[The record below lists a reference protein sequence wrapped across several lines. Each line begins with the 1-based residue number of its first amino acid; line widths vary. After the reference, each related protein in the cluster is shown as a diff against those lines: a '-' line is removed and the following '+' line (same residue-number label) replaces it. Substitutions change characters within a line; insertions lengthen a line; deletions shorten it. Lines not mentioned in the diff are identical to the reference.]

1 MLRFLADPVCALV
14 CGLFCDAL
22 VTLSPGLSWGF
33 NLVTS
38 NTPAPANPAA
48 STTSGAAV
56 STTQR
61 EDPGAGSAVGGAEA
75 TPIHST
81 HSHASHSATPSSTHS
96 HSHAA
101 TGATTGAG
109 PVVDAT
115 QRQDVGA
122 GSTAG
127 TETAPLHSTHSH
139 ASHTSHTGTPA
150 PANPASSTTSGAP
163 VDSTQRQDTGA
174 GNVASGA
181 ETGVAGEG
189 AEGPAATEPE
199 GGYPEQVH
207 AGKLGYGPHYA
218 GNPGISDQLKG
229 TEEILKG
236 KLTHKPELVQQGHD
250 RKDGVLAESKREY
263 EAEHDDGAFSKPA
276 EGQVNP
282 GGAKG
287 ANAPAGE
294 AAGAKNVRE
303 SGDVAADKAATA
315 STTAN

>member
-1 MLRFLADPVCALV
+1 M
-14 CGLFCDAL
+14 
-22 VTLSPGLSWGF
+22 
-33 NLVTS
+33 S

-61 EDPGAGSAVGGAEA
+61 EDTGAGTAFGGAET
-75 TPIHST
+75 TPLHST

-101 TGATTGAG
+101 TGATTGTG
-109 PVVDAT
+109 PVVDTT
-115 QRQDVGA
+115 QRQEVGA
-122 GSTAG
+122 GSGAG

-139 ASHTSHTGTPA
+139 ASHTGTPA
-150 PANPASSTTSGAP
+150 PANPASSTTSGAA

-181 ETGVAGEG
+181 ETGAAAAGEG
-189 AEGPAATEPE
+189 AEGSAATGPE

-229 TEEILKG
+229 TEEIIKG

-250 RKDGVLAESKREY
+250 RKDGVLAERKREY

-276 EGQVNP
+276 EGQGNP

-315 STTAN
+315 STKTN